1 MKYAIVKDKKRRVLY
16 LAFEKRKIFL
26 RGILQN
32 KKLPKAFRLVAYREL
47 ILLPRDAS
55 ITRLRNRCLLTNR
68 PRAIY
73 RKFGISRLMFRKYV
87 VQGMLAGVKN
97 SSW

>member
-1 MKYAIVKDKKRRVLY
+1 MKYSIIKDKKRRVLFS
-16 LAFEKRKIFL
+16 AFEKRKLFL
-26 RGILQN
+26 RALLQN
-32 KKLPKAFRLVAYREL
+32 KELSKTFRLMIYRAL

-73 RKFGISRLMFRKYV
+73 RKFGMSRLMFRKFV
-87 VQGMLAGVKN
+87 VQGLLTGVKN